1 MREEGAGPTEGAPSP
16 GTNSSGPSPG
26 EVLGK
31 ALQLR
36 DGTEVRIRPVARGDR
51 ARVLDFLAHLSPHSL
66 ELRYFSPVRRAYAA
80 SEILTTTDRA
90 NRLSLLLETIEPG
103 RERVIAQGE
112 FVRVADH
119 PNRAEVAFLVA
130 DDLHGQGA
138 ATLLL
143 WELARRAREAGIRR
157 FEATVRPENRPMIDV
172 FVGAGFPCS
181 ISWHE
186 GEGSVQLDLAHEPAI
201 AIALREPPT
210 GHWLVSA

>member
-1 MREEGAGPTEGAPSP
+1 VDDLK
-16 GTNSSGPSPG
+16 G
-26 EVLGK
+26 ET
-31 ALQLR
+31 LQLR
-36 DGTEVRIRPVARGDR
+36 DGTEVRIRPVAREDR
-51 ARVLDFLAHLSPHSL
+51 PRVLEFLAHLSPYSL
-66 ELRYFSPVRRAYAA
+66 ELRYFSPVRREDVA

-90 NRLSLLLETIEPG
+90 NRLSLLLETIGPG

-143 WELARRAREAGIRR
+143 WELARRAREAGIRG

-186 GEGSVQLDLAHEPAI
+186 GEGVVLLDLAHEPAV
-201 AIALREPPT
+201 AIALRDPPT
-210 GHWLVSA
+210 GHRLVSA